1 MWTEGERISHLNSS
15 VAILFLLVKIDR
27 STVKINTW
35 VSVLLP
41 TLFCF
46 HRLCYKQLSK
56 NAQNIRNP
64 IPFWCKIKSPQQNH
78 TKQKERGLP
87 GVNFT
92 SNTYTLKREILTFS
106 RKISRHLSSFNC
118 SLLIFHYSIHIRMRL
133 KSSSGN
139 PTALPPVF
147 SHHILSEI
155 FKNKECLR
163 HVTSWYFSSS
173 PFPTIRS
180 ARSVVRCFRHFL
192 FCLLLP

>member
-1 MWTEGERISHLNSS
+1 M
-15 VAILFLLVKIDR
+15 
-27 STVKINTW
+27 
-35 VSVLLP
+35 
-41 TLFCF
+41 
-46 HRLCYKQLSK
+46 
-56 NAQNIRNP
+56 
-64 IPFWCKIKSPQQNH
+64 
-78 TKQKERGLP
+78 
-87 GVNFT
+87 VNFT

-173 PFPTIRS
+173 PFPTIRCRDAAGKVGGTFCGDVIDVLS
-180 ARSVVRCFRHFL
+180 VGNGVVTLVVRGGGFG
-192 FCLLLP
+192 CLHGDH